1 MCTTLNLITN
11 EIVYTLSNLR
21 SRRFFREG
29 RVIFES
35 RKSARH
41 PEGGKP
47 ATRKTREKAR
57 RKTVCRVSIY
67 FWIYQATGEL
77 ENLIDL

>member
-41 PEGGKP
+41 PQPAAENSREG
-47 ATRKTREKAR
+47 KAENR
-57 RKTVCRVSIY
+57 RPGFDI
-67 FWIYQATGEL
+67 FEATGRL